1 MPEPQPAVAF
11 DRRRFF
17 RLFTAVML
25 PMFLAAVDQT
35 LLATATPVI
44 SRELGGLRDTSWLA
58 VAYLLASVVTVP
70 LYGQLGDRFGRRRVL
85 VGAIALFSL
94 GSLACGLA
102 PSLGLLIA
110 GRVLQGFGGGG
121 LMTLSQ
127 ALIGE
132 VVPPRLRA
140 RNQGY
145 FAIIFTLASVGGPV
159 IGGLVVHNASWR
171 WLFLVNLPLCV
182 LAGWRLYRLRGDD
195 VAHRA
200 RGRPDVAGLLLFASA
215 IGTSLFWLSSGG
227 HHFGW
232 TSATSLALAL
242 GAVVLWTLLLRVER
256 RAERPFLPIDLVRR
270 PAIRYAVL
278 TVIGFASA
286 MFAMV
291 FYLPVYLQLV
301 LHINPAQSGL
311 LLLPLTAGIVS
322 GAALTGRLI
331 VWTGRPTDIPKFG
344 LLFAAA
350 SLCAMALAPADKR
363 MLVALGFT
371 SGLGL
376 GSVMSVM
383 QIVTQTEAGPA
394 RLGAAAGTISL
405 ARSFGSSLGASA
417 FGALIYGS
425 IGGPLDARALQD
437 PQVTSR
443 LETAFRLAFL
453 GAALLCV
460 LAAWTASRV
469 PSLRFD
475 DELRPVDAVGD

>member
-1 MPEPQPAVAF
+1 
-11 DRRRFF
+11 
-17 RLFTAVML
+17 
-25 PMFLAAVDQT
+25 
-35 LLATATPVI
+35 
-44 SRELGGLRDTSWLA
+44 
-58 VAYLLASVVTVP
+58 
-70 LYGQLGDRFGRRRVL
+70 
-85 VGAIALFSL
+85 
-94 GSLACGLA
+94 
-102 PSLGLLIA
+102 
-110 GRVLQGFGGGG
+110 
-121 LMTLSQ
+121 
-127 ALIGE
+127 
-132 VVPPRLRA
+132 
-140 RNQGY
+140 
-145 FAIIFTLASVGGPV
+145 
-159 IGGLVVHNASWR
+159 
-171 WLFLVNLPLCV
+171 V

-215 IGTSLFWLSSGG
+215 IGTGLFWLSSGG

-425 IGGPLDARALQD
+425 IGGALDARALQD

-443 LETAFRLAFL
+443 LEPAFRLAFL